1 MKKLLLIAVGM
12 VAALMMLSCAPTRG
26 IVRNPKHIQSNSPH
40 MRIVSVELTNTET
53 IIEVDVT
60 FPADEGYWVRFNET
74 TYLITDRGTR
84 YQIRDVDNMKLGEK
98 YYMPKSGYAQFTL
111 RFPPMDSRVQSFSF
125 MEMNEVNG
133 WDIQGIQLNNIERQN
148 R

>member
-12 VAALMMLSCAPTRG
+12 MALVMSGCAPTRG
-26 IVRNPKHIQSNSPH
+26 IVRNPKHIQSNSPY
-40 MRIVSVELTNTET
+40 MRITSVELTNTET
-53 IIEVDVT
+53 IISVDVT
-60 FPADEGYWVRFNET
+60 FPAESGYWVSFNET
-74 TYLITDRGTR
+74 TYLITDRGSR
-84 YQIRDVDNMKLGEK
+84 YQIREVDNLKLGER

-133 WDIQGIQLNNIERQN
+133 WDIHGVQLNNPDKN
-148 R
+148 RK

>member
-1 MKKLLLIAVGM
+1 MKKFVLIAVGM

-26 IVRNPKHIQSNSPH
+26 IVRNPKHFQSNSPYL
-40 MRIVSVELTNTET
+40 RILSVELTNTET

-98 YYMPKSGYAQFTL
+98 YYMPKSGYARFTL

-133 WDIQGIQLNNIERQN
+133 WDIQGIQLNNIERQK

>member
-1 MKKLLLIAVGM
+1 MKKFLLIAVGVM
-12 VAALMMLSCAPTRG
+12 AALVMSGRAPTRG
-26 IVRNPKHIQSNSPH
+26 IVRNPKHIQSNSPY
-40 MRIVSVELTNTET
+40 MRITSVELTNTET
-53 IIEVDVT
+53 IISVDVT
-60 FPADEGYWVRFNET
+60 FPAESGYWVRFNET

-84 YQIRDVDNMKLGEK
+84 YQIRDVDNLKLGEK

-133 WDIQGIQLNNIERQN
+133 WDIQGVQLNNIERQK